1 MRKIGL
7 LTLFVILANRTYAS
21 SGSNSFPM
29 FNSNS
34 RGVSQN
40 NRNSGGVLSN
50 NNGNNGRSNRNSG
63 SITVQVF
70 RARPNRVE
78 VMRYLADN
86 IAVVRFQLN
95 TLRRESNNL
104 LNNFSR
110 DLVRSRSIGGLR
122 SMNSGIRSGTVNLFI
137 INEEVV
143 ADITI
148 DMINNLMVNIEAEP
162 IGRGHDGGEINPQL
176 RSRVSLFIDRRDSEN
191 PIAEFLFRRDIR
203 ITSSNRRI
211 LEIFSNLMN
220 RIERGDV
227 IEERLIGL
235 RHFGFFEENA
245 FNPFESITPEE
256 TNVLRSSSE
265 QRAQIC
271 NNLIRRISG
280 HGSTT
285 NVYPDANPVSGD
297 SIYYATNSNTIV
309 ITTTSGNIHDP
320 NVRTILNN
328 FLGQNRHTE
337 EDDEDDNDEKNNNR
351 RNNNRFNE

>member
-1 MRKIGL
+1 MRKVGL
-7 LTLFVILANRTYAS
+7 LSLLIVLACSSTYAS
-21 SGSNSFPM
+21 SGSNLFPM

-34 RGVSQN
+34 RGVSRN

-50 NNGNNGRSNRNSG
+50 NNRNNGGSNRNSG

-70 RARPNRVE
+70 RTRPNRVE
-78 VMRYLADN
+78 VMRYLDDN
-86 IAVVRFQLN
+86 VAVVRFQLN
-95 TLRRESNNL
+95 TLGGESNNL

-122 SMNSGIRSGTVNLFI
+122 SMNSRIRSGTVSLFI

-148 DMINNLMVNIEAEP
+148 DMINNLMVNIGTEP
-162 IGRGHDGGEINPQL
+162 IGRGHDGREINPQL

-191 PIAEFLFRRDIR
+191 PIAEFLFRRDIG
-203 ITSSNRRI
+203 ITSGSRRV

-227 IEERLIGL
+227 IEGL

-265 QRAQIC
+265 QRTQVC

-280 HGSTT
+280 PGSTT

-309 ITTTSGNIHDP
+309 ITTTSGNIYDP
-320 NVRTILNN
+320 NVRIILNN